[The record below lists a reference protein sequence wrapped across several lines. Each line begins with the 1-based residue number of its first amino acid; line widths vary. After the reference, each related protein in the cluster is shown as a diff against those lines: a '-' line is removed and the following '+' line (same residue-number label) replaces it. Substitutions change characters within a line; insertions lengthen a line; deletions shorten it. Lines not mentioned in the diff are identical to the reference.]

1 MKYLRL
7 AISVLVLGLA
17 GCATSVAPSAGFND
31 WTNEVAYGHYQSN
44 PKPSR

>member
-7 AISVLVLGLA
+7 SISVVVLGLA

-31 WTNEVAYGHYQSN
+31 WTDEAAFPHYQA
-44 PKPSR
+44 KP